1 MSEQKLQDL
10 LARLHTELEN
20 TDTVDPETLNLVREL
35 DVDINRLVESGSDG
49 NDLDNVMDRARSVQT
64 RFALEH
70 PAAEQFLREIIDTL
84 AKVGI

>member
-1 MSEQKLQDL
+1 MSEQKLRDL

-20 TDTVDPETLNLVREL
+20 TDTVDPETLDLVREL
-35 DVDINRLVESGSDG
+35 DVDINRLVESGSDAD
-49 NDLDNVMDRARSVQT
+49 DLDNVTDRARSVQT